1 MAYLRNIKF
10 IKLVGERIRIL
21 RLEQNRTQEDVA
33 FEIGIEPV
41 QLSRIENGKINTSI
55 SHVCEIAKCLKVS
68 PKEIFNFGEI
78 DDF

>member
-1 MAYLRNIKF
+1 VAYLRNIKF
-10 IKLVGERIRIL
+10 IKLVGERIRLL

-55 SHVCEIAKCLKVS
+55 SHICEIAKCLKIS
-68 PKEIFNFGEI
+68 PKDIFAFGE
-78 DDF
+78 DEDF